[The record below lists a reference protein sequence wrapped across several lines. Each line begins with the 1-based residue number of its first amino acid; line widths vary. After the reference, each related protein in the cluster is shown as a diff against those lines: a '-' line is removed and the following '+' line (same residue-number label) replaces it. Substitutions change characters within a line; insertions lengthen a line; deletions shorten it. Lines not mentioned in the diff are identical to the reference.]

1 MNYYSLKRNH
11 HEHLPWTQTKLI
23 CDLFFF
29 FWSSASVFSVTVLRS
44 VRPGNECQNINYICS
59 VSLRFHKQICS
70 LMPGSVETSTLVDI
84 PSFCSEHN
92 LYNSCCLVQLTP
104 SAYPVR
110 VAHHY
115 GIWDEIL
122 FIELPGI
129 PMGMCAVDCLQM
141 KYWNKV
147 PYSYIFLLFKQG
159 YWLPSF
165 GLLPAKSVA
174 SLLAGSSVK
183 LLWSCPPQNKKVNS
197 LLGYIGFVLRTKY
210 DWCVSGTWVSPDL
223 FAVL

>member
-1 MNYYSLKRNH
+1 
-11 HEHLPWTQTKLI
+11 
-23 CDLFFF
+23 
-29 FWSSASVFSVTVLRS
+29 
-44 VRPGNECQNINYICS
+44 
-59 VSLRFHKQICS
+59 
-70 LMPGSVETSTLVDI
+70 MPGSVETSTLLDI
-84 PSFCSEHN
+84 PGFCREHN

-122 FIELPGI
+122 FIELTGI

-147 PYSYIFLLFKQG
+147 PCSYIFLLFKQG

-197 LLGYIGFVLRTKY
+197 LLGYIGFVLRTK
-210 DWCVSGTWVSPDL
+210 WLMCVWNLSFSWFICCPVGFSVSCSRFGSSVKL
-223 FAVL
+223 SI